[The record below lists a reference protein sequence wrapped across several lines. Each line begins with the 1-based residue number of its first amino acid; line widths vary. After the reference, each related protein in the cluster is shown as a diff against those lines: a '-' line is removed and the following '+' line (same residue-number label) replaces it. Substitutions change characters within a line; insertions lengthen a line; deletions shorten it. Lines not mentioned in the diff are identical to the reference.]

1 MDHGGHRV
9 SFFAVLVVVL
19 LAATVALS
27 FAPCAD
33 AARPLPPSPAAV
45 TTSASAAYEAAKAAV
60 STLMEMLPMG
70 PSPGG
75 GGH

>member
-1 MDHGGHRV
+1 MDHGGRRV
-9 SFFAVLVVVL
+9 SFFAVLVVV

-33 AARPLPPSPAAV
+33 AARPLPPSPAAM
-45 TTSASAAYEAAKAAV
+45 TTSAAAAYEAAKAAV